1 MNDAGVVVITAFISP
16 FIEDRL
22 AARETIG
29 GDRFSEVY
37 VSTPLEV
44 CEKRDPKGLYQKAR
58 SGEIKGFT
66 GLDAPYEPPEKPDFT
81 LDTSSASLDECTEKL
96 LKWLKPLIIS

>member
-1 MNDAGVVVITAFISP
+1 M
-16 FIEDRL
+16 
-22 AARETIG
+22 
-29 GDRFSEVY
+29 
-37 VSTPLEV
+37 STPLKT

-58 SGEIKGFT
+58 AGEIKGFT

-81 LDTSSASLDECTEKL
+81 IDTSTGTPEECTEKL